1 MKTQPAK
8 NHTVVWADDDLD
20 DLLIMRETLER
31 LGLGHRVVEAHNG
44 QEVLNYLH
52 SLNNASSYPCL
63 IILDINMPVLNGR
76 DTLALIRREEKY
88 NDVPVV
94 MFTTSSS
101 NMDRAFCNRFGAKLY
116 TKPSTLAAYEQVIAT
131 LLTHCN
137 ANTLQDTLSALS
149 KK

>member
-1 MKTQPAK
+1 MKTQPTK

-31 LGLGHRVVEAHNG
+31 LGQGHRVVETHNG
-44 QEVLNYLH
+44 QEVLDYLH
-52 SLNNASSYPCL
+52 SLNNESSYPCL

-76 DTLALIRREEKY
+76 DTLARIRREEKY

-101 NMDRAFCNRFGAKLY
+101 SVDRTFCDRFGAKLY
-116 TKPSTLAAYEQVIAT
+116 TKPSTLTEYEHVIAT

-137 ANTLQDTLSALS
+137 EEELLDTLGALS

>member
-1 MKTQPAK
+1 MKIQSAK
-8 NHTVVWADDDLD
+8 NHTVIWADDDLD

-31 LGLGHRVVEAHNG
+31 LDHQHHVVEAHTG

-63 IILDINMPVLNGR
+63 IILDINMPILNGR

-88 NDVPVV
+88 NDIPVV
-94 MFTTSSS
+94 MFSTSNSP
-101 NMDRAFCNRFGAKLY
+101 MDRAFCDRFGAKLY
-116 TKPSTLAAYEQVIAT
+116 TKPSTLAAYEQVITT

-137 ANTLQDTLSALS
+137 KNALLNTLGALS